1 MPSQLFQK
9 RVTLELPVPYLS
21 AQLFQFEFGFCASS
35 VRFRAAG
42 VSLRA
47 TSVRLR
53 NLCLRLGLRHVRYLV
68 TDNGCE

>member
-21 AQLFQFEFGFCASS
+21 AQLCQFEFGFCASS

-42 VSLRA
+42 VSLRD
-47 TSVRLR
+47 
-53 NLCLRLGLRHVRYLV
+53 LCLRLGLRHVRYLV